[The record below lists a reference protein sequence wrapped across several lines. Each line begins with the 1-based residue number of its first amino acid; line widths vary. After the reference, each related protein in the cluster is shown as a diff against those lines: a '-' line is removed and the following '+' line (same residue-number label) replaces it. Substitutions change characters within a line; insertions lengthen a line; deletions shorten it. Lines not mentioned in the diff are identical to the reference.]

1 MFGHQSFSELPLSTV
16 LFRIFVTPT
25 GVSITATVDSSFVGV
40 SGSAG
45 IVVEKDFV
53 ETGTSTFRNASGSSV
68 TEQDIRDL
76 AAAQVVE
83 STRIDILEKL
93 GQQVRAGEQIFIS
106 SLAKEFFDT
115 INSVSADF
123 FDESTAQAA
132 SGASAARAQ
141 FGISVELGNMVS
153 ILNGGGI
160 LTNMQGVSGI
170 TEIGQV
176 LVWGNIEISQDPS
189 YTKITP
195 NQTASY
201 SQVQPSQTPS
211 FSKVT
216 PSQTPSYSLVTPNQS
231 PSWDQQQA

>member
-45 IVVEKDFV
+45 IVVD
-53 ETGTSTFRNASGSSV
+53 T
-68 TEQDIRDL
+68 
-76 AAAQVVE
+76 
-83 STRIDILEKL
+83 
-93 GQQVRAGEQIFIS
+93 IS
-106 SLAKEFFDT
+106 SA
-115 INSVSADF
+115 SADF
-123 FDESTAQAA
+123 FDESTVQAA

-160 LTNMQGVSGI
+160 LTNMQGVSGN

-216 PSQTPSYSLVTPNQS
+216 PSQTPSYSLVTPNQTPTWS
-231 PSWDQQQA
+231 S